1 MMKKYLILCFA
12 LVLASA
18 CSMQED
24 PGYFVN
30 RDAYFKNAQQCQ
42 SAVNSIYVGLKN
54 VYTFKMFTLTEAHS
68 DIIYEPAPTV
78 TEARMELSPAQPGF
92 GEDIWK
98 YAYQMIM
105 YANYAIA
112 GTENCTTISEEAKAK
127 LLSEAVTMRAFWYY
141 ILTSFFGDV
150 PYYTYDVT
158 DAELMEQAA
167 HLPRMSAVETR
178 RHLVAELERYFGY
191 DNAGHYLGS
200 LPQLRTYDTGD
211 NRAGWAVAMMLI
223 AKMSMWNAAKEP
235 AQAEF
240 WYDTA
245 IAALERLE
253 NVYGALDQ
261 YPLEEVMFRYKN
273 TPESIMEVQHEYSS
287 GGLAYYSNL
296 ACVCMPVKAQT
307 REIDPNTGE
316 EIVITTWD
324 GIQVDELG
332 DLATYW
338 TAARPN
344 LYFSAGL
351 QTNGSDDLR
360 APINMA
366 WDYNGVS
373 FQSVSTRP
381 WMGRKFWCPGM
392 YSTYDSNN
400 YKIFRYADALL
411 MLAECWCA
419 KQDQDKTLRY
429 LNMVKSRAGLPDYVF
444 KSWKKTFTEIQDE
457 RARELFGE
465 FQRRFDLVRWGE
477 WYERM
482 KNFNDYE
489 ELQYNIR
496 ECHEYLPIP
505 DKQVKYSG
513 YALDNK
519 EYNKYG
525 M

>member
-1 MMKKYLILCFA
+1 
-12 LVLASA
+12 
-18 CSMQED
+18 
-24 PGYFVN
+24 
-30 RDAYFKNAQQCQ
+30 
-42 SAVNSIYVGLKN
+42 
-54 VYTFKMFTLTEAHS
+54 
-68 DIIYEPAPTV
+68 
-78 TEARMELSPAQPGF
+78 
-92 GEDIWK
+92 
-98 YAYQMIM
+98 
-105 YANYAIA
+105 
-112 GTENCTTISEEAKAK
+112 
-127 LLSEAVTMRAFWYY
+127 
-141 ILTSFFGDV
+141 
-150 PYYTYDVT
+150 
-158 DAELMEQAA
+158 
-167 HLPRMSAVETR
+167 MSVC
-178 RHLVAELERYFGY
+178 
-191 DNAGHYLGS
+191 
-200 LPQLRTYDTGD
+200 P
-211 NRAGWAVAMMLI
+211 
-223 AKMSMWNAAKEP
+223 
-235 AQAEF
+235 
-240 WYDTA
+240 
-245 IAALERLE
+245 
-253 NVYGALDQ
+253 
-261 YPLEEVMFRYKN
+261 
-273 TPESIMEVQHEYSS
+273 SS
-287 GGLAYYSNL
+287 SR
-296 ACVCMPVKAQT
+296 

-316 EIVITTWD
+316 EVVITTWD
-324 GIQVDELG
+324 GIEVDELG
-332 DLATYW
+332 DLATSW
-338 TAARPN
+338 TASRPN

-373 FQSVSTRP
+373 FNSVSTRP

-429 LNMVKSRAGLPDYVF
+429 LNMVKARAGLPDYVF